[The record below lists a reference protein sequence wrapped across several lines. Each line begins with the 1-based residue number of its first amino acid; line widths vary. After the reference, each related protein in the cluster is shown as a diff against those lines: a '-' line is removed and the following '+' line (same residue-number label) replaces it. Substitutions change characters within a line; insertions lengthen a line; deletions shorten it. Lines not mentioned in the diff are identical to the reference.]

1 MAQVNPWVE
10 IYYSP
15 TGTRSYNHEWVPNK
29 EYCIQVHEKDKDDEV
44 GHSFIKIPPDMDLQ
58 KPTTGTI
65 GWRVSGGI
73 DHLVV
78 AEITTT
84 GLKRFR
90 LERSQGNSTIVRISE
105 RDLVPDSSL
114 LDPADNTAEFELWY
128 TTQGRALTIP
138 NFDVDYEYLFVIQ
151 CDQSSSER
159 YYSGTS
165 FYNFSSPYTL
175 SSHIHSRMIH
185 YWGLGGW
192 DDWFRLTGKTVTA
205 TYPTTKFKGPGQHKM
220 YRIYRRPM
228 NYDINKNF
236 YNTFKSVSKGSQPLD
251 RISVSKASMPM
262 NEEYMF
268 ATLDT
273 KGDNELCMQGQ
284 MVLTEKLMSLFTPN
298 AGFAHQAGTDHWME
312 VIGTPSS
319 YYWTVDSRSGRWLEI
334 FRKVT
339 VEEYVAPPDEP
350 DPEPL
355 PPPPEPDPII
365 PCEDRC
371 LNEGDTFVS
380 EVKVEV
386 RFVDPPDWQLRRY
399 KYEWKSKHK
408 ELSLKGVEQNGR
420 IGIFKLTRTVTE
432 ADSNQ
437 LIPYTV
443 SVTVS
448 DLDYATAGVSDAD
461 EAVLSFEMPCVVV
474 NNETEFS
481 VNDINVAE
489 CGASDNDTT
498 ATFTITSSEAV
509 IGDSRTVE
517 YSTTGITATSGSDF
531 TAATGTVTFDEGDTS
546 KQVDIVIKCDDVPEK
561 DETFKLVISNPSIGT
576 IGKSEGIATIVDD
589 SPDVTVVELASE
601 GESYQV
607 YIYRDISGS
616 MLGQNMNLNGD
627 ISATRDNIAVQ
638 ILNDFLIPSANVVGS
653 AGASVTFFTS
663 YVRWVLDNLPAN
675 QKKVSILFV
684 TDAEDGYGS
693 GAPNLIGYSSAS
705 DNHPPVES
713 HGNVTG
719 NQYAATPEATA
730 VVAQEGSTWSS
741 TIGTVP
747 AHIEEMKITVVRLLP
762 QSSIDAAEDSR
773 NSGNPNNTAVAEDG
787 FNGILTTAPSIVTQA
802 SFETFSSYT
811 TGEDSVLNDR
821 ISEAVLNTYTA
832 YCAKSPD
839 DTISVQAADETEAK
853 SKAKPLLNCPDD

>member
-10 IYYSP
+10 LYYSP
-15 TGTRSYNHEWVPNK
+15 TGTRTFNHEWVPNK

-44 GHSFIKIPPDMDLQ
+44 GHSFIKIPPDIDLQ

-78 AEITTT
+78 AEITTS

-90 LERSQGNSTIVRISE
+90 LERYQGNSTIVRISE

-165 FYNFSSPYTL
+165 FYNFASPYTL

-205 TYPTTKFKGPGQHKM
+205 TYPTTKFKGPGHHKL
-220 YRIYRRPM
+220 YRIYRRPI
-228 NYDINKNF
+228 NYDTSKNF

-251 RISVSKASMPM
+251 RISVSKAAMPI

-273 KGDNELCMQGQ
+273 HGDNELCMQGQ
-284 MVLTEKLMSLFTPN
+284 MVLTEKLIPLLSN
-298 AGFAHQAGTDHWME
+298 GGFAHQTGRDHWME
-312 VIGTPSS
+312 VTGTSSS
-319 YYWTVDSRSGRWLEI
+319 YYWTVDSISGRWLEI
-334 FRKVT
+334 FRKMRI
-339 VEEYVAPPDEP
+339 EEYSE
-350 DPEPL
+350 PEPPEPPP

-371 LNEGDTFVS
+371 LSVGDTFVS

-399 KYEWKSKHK
+399 KFEWSSPSR
-408 ELSLKGVEQNGR
+408 ELALKGVEQGGR
-420 IGIFKLTRTVTE
+420 IGIFKLTRTVKE
-432 ADSNQ
+432 EDDRA
-437 LIPYTV
+437 LIPYDI
-443 SVTVS
+443 SVTAS
-448 DLDYATAGVSDAD
+448 DLDYATAGVSDSD
-461 EAVLSFEMPCVVV
+461 SAVLTFEMPCVVV

-489 CGASDNDTT
+489 CGSSDNDTT

-509 IGDSRTVE
+509 IGDSRTIE

-546 KQVDIVIKCDDVPEK
+546 KQVDIIIKCDDVPEQ

-589 SPDVTVVELASE
+589 SPDVTTVELASE

-607 YIYRDISGS
+607 YIFRDMSGS
-616 MLGQNMNLNGD
+616 TSNGSDITLNGVPD
-627 ISATRDNIAVQ
+627 QSRDATIVQ
-638 ILNDFLIPSANVVGS
+638 ILNDFSIPSNTIIG
-653 AGASVTFFTS
+653 GEFASVSMFTS
-663 YVRWVLDNLPAN
+663 YVSHVLSNVPTS
-675 QKKVSILFV
+675 QKKVSILYI
-684 TDAEDGYGS
+684 TDATDGYGTTT
-693 GAPNLIGYSSAS
+693 NFYNYSSPS
-705 DNHPPVES
+705 NNHPAEGEADTVIIE
-713 HGNVTG
+713 VTEVT
-719 NQYAATPEATA
+719 AA
-730 VVAQEGSTWSS
+730 EGDTWSS
-741 TIGTVP
+741 TIGSVP
-747 AHIEEMKITVVRLLP
+747 SHIEDLKVTVVRILGESA
-762 QSSIDAAEDSR
+762 QQ
-773 NSGNPNNTAVAEDG
+773 SGNAPTAEAG
-787 FNGILTTAPSIVTQA
+787 YNGILTTAPSVVSSA
-802 SFETFSSYT
+802 SFETFSEYN

-853 SKAKPLLNCPDD
+853 NKAKPLLNCPDD